1 MRTSDIRRTSRPG
14 AIAAGLVTGVL
25 ALTAAACGSTPS
37 ATTPAAAGASPS
49 HHAMPSH
56 HPMTGHSMAESAPF
70 GSDCGMIPAT
80 GMGSF
85 HGMSMDSVLTA
96 ASHNPLLTTFT
107 RDAKS
112 AGLTAQLNSMHA
124 ITVFAPANSAFAALP
139 ASAMSMMHSQA
150 ELSKVLEYHV
160 VSGHVTAAEL
170 ASGMTLKTLEGDTVR
185 AAKMGAVYE
194 VNNADIIC
202 GNIRTAN
209 ATVYIIN
216 KVLMPMH

>member
-1 MRTSDIRRTSRPG
+1 MRTSGIRGTSRPG
-14 AIAAGLVTGVL
+14 TIAAGLVTGAL
-25 ALTAAACGSTPS
+25 ALTAAACGSATSSSTPT
-37 ATTPAAAGASPS
+37 APAASPS

-56 HPMTGHSMAESAPF
+56 HPMAESARF
-70 GSDCGMIPAT
+70 GSDCGMIPGT

-85 HGMSMDSVLTA
+85 HGMSMDPVLTA
-96 ASHNPLLTTFT
+96 ASHNPLLTTFAH
-107 RDAKS
+107 DAKA
-112 AGLTAQLNSMHA
+112 AGLTGQLNSMHA

-170 ASGMTLKTLEGDTVR
+170 ASGMTLKTLEGDTLR
-185 AAKMGAVYE
+185 ASKMGAVYE

-202 GNIRTAN
+202 GNIQTEN
-209 ATVYIIN
+209 ATVYVIN